1 MAKFTRN
8 FLAGRMNKVMDER
21 VVPAG
26 EYIDALNI
34 RMGSTENSEYG
45 VIENS
50 KGNMPMTALAYYD
63 GTPLSA
69 DARCIGAI
77 EDSARETIYWFVHDS
92 NFTASPTGKLDLIM
106 SINVFSNIV
115 TYHII
120 STKDPDS
127 LINTTLNFNDK
138 FLITGVSIIGDL
150 LFFTDDYN
158 APRFI
163 NVTRSYPV
171 PVGYVDDPLLAES
184 ILVIKRPPTE
194 APIVTPISTSGE
206 ENYLEERFICFAYR
220 YKYADGEYSAISQ
233 WSAPAFI
240 PSEFN
245 FSADSSL
252 NEGMVNSC
260 NACEVKYRDGGE
272 LVVSTDLLFKSADS
286 NIIKVIDKFDTVAFD
301 SEQTYVFTNSK
312 IFTILPQAELL
323 RLYDNVP
330 RFAKAQTIMGNRL
343 MYGNYVEGYDLI
355 DKNGYP
361 VQFDYTTD
369 LISNSIGLTDI
380 PSSADTGSYNI
391 NGPESIPDSVV
402 NIDLSG
408 VVLAEGGLLSVDIAF
423 RHNSFTGDGTPSMTT
438 SDITINFSFYLPTT
452 YSSVY
457 AMATSPEFQS
467 AVGTALNIKPVYD
480 PLLGPTSCDGTTLTD
495 KFNCSIPNSLAGS
508 PSVLKYA
515 SGINADNEAIAIY
528 ATPLYP
534 NILLQ
539 LLAMRFVDDLTT
551 PTYNVYEYYEVIY
564 SEVSYQ
570 DIANTRSLHS
580 NRGYEIGIV
589 YMDDY
594 NRATTALVSTLNN
607 VHVPCSKSA
616 YKNSIQVTIPYT
628 QVAPAWAKRYK
639 FVIKPDTET
648 YEVIY
653 SNIFF
658 IDALTNQAYFLLE
671 GENSRKVEQGDRLIV
686 KADSAGPTTSC
697 VYATVLE
704 KASKQAGFITTAGGV
719 DAPAGVYM
727 KMNPNDFSLVIDEN
741 AVIAPGS
748 VTVTAGEG
756 SAGPIFPVVRYKM
769 NQFNDSTSLW
779 VDYDVPAGSRIILDF
794 KFVRE
799 GTGNGDNSCERRK
812 YTLSKT
818 MISSASYNNMYD
830 WWIGDNVEGIL
841 DDGTQEVGG
850 TGNCPINN
858 TFIPTITNSMMDIPG
873 DLCVNYYRFFR
884 DLTTQQLMLMV
895 TGTNFCEGVGSKKRH
910 SSVTVNIQV
919 FRSDNTLIFETEPID
934 AQPDVF
940 FENNLS
946 FPIDVYGNHL
956 SNGATGDQ
964 SQDIALETPAI
975 IQTDFFNCFAFG
987 NGAESY
993 KIRDSLVGRSFNLG
1007 NRVFSVSAQDYKE
1020 ANRFADVTYSGVYN
1034 NESNV
1039 NKLNEFNLG
1048 LLNFKPLE
1056 VSFGDIYIMDGR
1068 ETDILVLQEDKI
1080 SYVLTGK
1087 NLLSDAG
1094 AGSAIT
1100 SVPEVL
1106 GTQIARTEK
1115 YGISFNPESYVQWGY
1130 DRYFT
1135 DAKRGAVLQLQGNAY
1150 SNEQLKVISE
1160 QNMRTWFRDVFN
1172 QSFNTQKLGGFDP
1185 YMNEYVLTT
1194 NDRRVPI
1201 DVPCVNCDNLKTLTL
1216 SQQGEEELTFSYCVY
1231 LGSNIGTTE
1240 VEWWVAA
1247 TPIADPFEVK
1257 VVYDSIEYSSGSTT
1271 TNGNIIFARDLVTDD
1286 VAYITIVYTGDVT
1299 LTMNAKCPIA
1309 EQMKIVEVVVT
1320 NNTEGGESIHAEF
1333 RYTIDSF
1340 VSPLQ
1345 SNLVNFA
1352 FGSSNPLV
1360 SRYNLTTGFIG
1371 SPFFPPNGS
1380 TMILRSNKIGSDTF
1394 DFDPLK
1400 DKFRYLRT
1408 SVLYDNNPLDIGTL
1422 LGLAL
1427 NATPISGGPTN
1438 YYSSFIVPDNTVGEY
1453 LYLIW
1458 DFRSILPITLCYS
1471 EDNPTDVCCDCV
1483 ACASDCIQLSLDNTH
1498 SSEEAYIDFPSGIC
1512 VNGSPTIT
1520 PVTIILEPGELA
1532 LQCVKNAPWE
1542 ITSGNPIIT
1551 ILDCNCP

>member
-1 MAKFTRN
+1 
-8 FLAGRMNKVMDER
+8 MNKVMDER

-34 RMGSTENSEYG
+34 RMGSTEDSEYG

-50 KGNMPMTALAYYD
+50 KGNVPMTALSYYD
-63 GTPLSA
+63 GTLLSA

-77 EDSARETIYWFVHDS
+77 EDSARETIYWFVHDPD
-92 NFTASPTGKLDLIM
+92 FTASPTGKLDLIM
-106 SINVFSNIV
+106 SMNVFSNIL

-163 NVTRSYPV
+163 NVTRSYTIPDV
-171 PVGYVDDPLLAES
+171 TYVDQFSAES
-184 ILVIKRPPTE
+184 ILVIKRPPAE
-194 APIVTPISTSGE
+194 APIVTPIPTSGQ

-220 YKYADGEYSAISQ
+220 YRYADGEYSAISQ

-240 PSEFN
+240 PSGFEF
-245 FSADSSL
+245 SVDSSL

-260 NACEVKYRDGGE
+260 NTCDIKYWTGGE
-272 LVVSTDLLFKSADS
+272 LVVAIDLLFKGADS
-286 NIIKVIDKFDTVAFD
+286 NIIKVIDKLDKAILGLTSNSYQIFT
-301 SEQTYVFTNSK
+301 FTNSK

-343 MYGNYVEGYDLI
+343 MYGNYVEGYNLI

-361 VQFDYTTD
+361 VQFDYTAD
-369 LISNSIGLTDI
+369 LISTSIGSTDI
-380 PSSADTGSYNI
+380 TSSTDTGSYNI
-391 NGPESIPDSVV
+391 NGPQSIPDSVV

-408 VVLAEGGLLSVDIAF
+408 VVLAEGGLLSVDITF

-438 SDITINFSFYLPTT
+438 SNITINFSFYLPTT

-457 AMATSPEFQS
+457 AMATSVEFQS

-495 KFNCSIPNSLAGS
+495 KFNCSIPNTLAGS
-508 PSVLKYA
+508 TPVSKYA
-515 SGINADNEAIAIY
+515 SGINADGEAIAIY
-528 ATPLYP
+528 ATPLYS
-534 NILLQ
+534 NLLLQ

-551 PTYNVYEYYEVIY
+551 PTYNVYEYYEIIN

-570 DIANTRSLHS
+570 DVATSRSLHS

-594 NRATTALVSTLNN
+594 NRATTALVGIFNN
-607 VHVPCSKSA
+607 VHVPCSRSSF
-616 YKNSIQVTIPYT
+616 KNSIQVTIPST
-628 QVAPAWAKRYK
+628 QVPPAWAKRYK
-639 FVIKPDTET
+639 FVIKPDMET

-658 IDALTNQAYFLLE
+658 IDVLTNQAYFLLE

-719 DAPAGVYM
+719 DAPSGVYM
-727 KMNPNDFSLVIDEN
+727 KMNPNDFSLVVDEN

-748 VTVTAGEG
+748 ITITEPTNAGG
-756 SAGPIFPVVRYKM
+756 IVCPIVNYPM
-769 NQFNDSTSLW
+769 NKYDSPSSLW

-799 GTGNGDNSCERRK
+799 GTGNGNHSCERRK

-818 MISSASYNNMYD
+818 LVSSANYNNMYD

-850 TGNCPINN
+850 TGTCPINN
-858 TFIPTITNSMMDIPG
+858 VFISTITNIPNDITIS
-873 DLCVNYYRFFR
+873 LCTNYYRFFR
-884 DLTTQQLMLMV
+884 DLTTQELTLM
-895 TGTNFCEGVGSKKRH
+895 TSGTSFCSGAGRNRY

-934 AQPDVF
+934 ALPDVF

-946 FPIDVYGNHL
+946 LAIDANGNHE
-956 SNGATGDQ
+956 GTIQD
-964 SQDIALETPAI
+964 QDISLGIPAI
-975 IQTDFFNCFAFG
+975 IDTGFFNCFSFG

-1056 VSFGDIYIMDGR
+1056 ISFGDIYIMDGR

-1172 QSFNTQKLGGFDP
+1172 DSFNTQKLGGFDP

-1216 SQQGEEELTFSYCVY
+1216 SQVGEEELTFSYCVY
-1231 LGSNIGTTE
+1231 LGSNIGTT
-1240 VEWWVAA
+1240 VVSWGVPYISIGGA
-1247 TPIADPFEVK
+1247 FEV
-1257 VVYDSIEYSSGSTT
+1257 VVTYNSIDYSSGSTT
-1271 TNGNIIFARDLVTDD
+1271 LPGSVTFSKDSVTED
-1286 VAYITIVYTGDVT
+1286 VAYITIIYTGDVI
-1299 LTMNAKCPIA
+1299 LTINALCPVPVEMN
-1309 EQMKIVEVVVT
+1309 IVEVVVT
-1320 NNTEGGESIHAEF
+1320 NNTEGGDSVHAEF
-1333 RYTIDSF
+1333 RYTSGSYIA
-1340 VSPLQ
+1340 PLQ

-1352 FGSSNPLV
+1352 FGTSNPLV

-1371 SPFFPPNGS
+1371 SAFFPPDGS
-1380 TMILRSNKIGSDTF
+1380 TMTLRSNKIGSDTF

-1400 DKFRYLRT
+1400 DQFKYLRT
-1408 SVLYDNNPLDIGTL
+1408 STLYANNPVDISVL
-1422 LGLAL
+1422 LGLSSS
-1427 NATPISGGPTN
+1427 ATPISGGPTN
-1438 YYSSFIVPDNTVGEY
+1438 YYSSFIVPPTVDGDY

-1483 ACASDCIQLSLDNTH
+1483 ACETECIQLELDNTLGL
-1498 SSEEAYIDFPSGIC
+1498 EEAYIDFPSGIC
-1512 VNGSPTIT
+1512 VNGLPTNV
-1520 PVTIILEPGELA
+1520 PVTIILDPGELA
-1532 LQCVKNAPWE
+1532 LQCVKNDAPWE
-1542 ITSGNPIIT
+1542 IVSGNPIIT
-1551 ILDCNCP
+1551 ILDCNCF